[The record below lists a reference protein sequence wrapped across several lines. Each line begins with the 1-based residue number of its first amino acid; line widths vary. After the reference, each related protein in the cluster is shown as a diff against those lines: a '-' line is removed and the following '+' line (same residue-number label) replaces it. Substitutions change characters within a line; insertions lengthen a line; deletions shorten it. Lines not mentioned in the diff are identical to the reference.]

1 MSKKSKIQAKLS
13 KQATNS
19 YSISQN
25 ILRVMREQDKALTFN
40 EQLLL
45 TSYFMHINSF
55 NPYEVWILI
64 PWIHEQVRF
73 WGGK

>member
-55 NPYEVWILI
+55 NPYEV
-64 PWIHEQVRF
+64 
-73 WGGK
+73 